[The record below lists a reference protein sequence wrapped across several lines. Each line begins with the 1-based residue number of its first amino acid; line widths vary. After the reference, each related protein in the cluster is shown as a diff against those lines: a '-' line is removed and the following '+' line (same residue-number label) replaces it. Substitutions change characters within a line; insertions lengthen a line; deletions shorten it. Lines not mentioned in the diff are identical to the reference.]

1 MPLCLRGG
9 CPMLSVIIPCYNC
22 EKTIVKCY
30 ESVIKSIKHSSI
42 ENYEIIFINDGSSDK
57 TIDILSE
64 ISVCNHSVVIIN
76 QKNKGVST
84 ARNKE
89 LQISKGDW
97 ISFIDSDDTVNE
109 NFYAVMM
116 DDCKEVDIIVC
127 GVMSK
132 IHPRLNGGEIKLNKE
147 TYINKILYDLNV
159 FGYVWNKIYRKEIIQ
174 TNDIKFLD
182 NVMFMEDKY
191 FNLQYA
197 HYVNSAKII
206 QENLYNY
213 FEPTTSTFGNSEK
226 KITGLTVWDKLI
238 SDPLYKNYKDEFKKE
253 KMNYLIWL
261 LGQLYAEKA
270 NGREFF
276 LDELKRNQKYI
287 NVVLP
292 KFTMK
297 YIQFKLLLI
306 SPYLVGWI
314 VRKKQ
319 VFRN

>member
-9 CPMLSVIIPCYNC
+9 STMLSVIIPCYNC
-22 EKTIVKCY
+22 EKTIVECY

-64 ISVCNHSVVIIN
+64 ISVSNQSVVIIN
-76 QKNKGVST
+76 QKNNGVST
-84 ARNKE
+84 ARNRG

-97 ISFIDSDDTVNE
+97 ISFIDSDDTVNK
-109 NFYAVMM
+109 NFYAAMM
-116 DDCKEVDIIVC
+116 NDCKEVDIIVC

-147 TYINKILYDLNV
+147 AYINKILYDLNV

-197 HYVNSAKII
+197 HYVNSVKII

-213 FEPTTSTFGNSEK
+213 FEPTTSAFGNSEK

-270 NGREFF
+270 NGREIF
-276 LDELKRNQKYI
+276 LNELRRNKKYI

-306 SPYLVGWI
+306 SPNLVGWI

-319 VFRN
+319 VIRN

>member
-1 MPLCLRGG
+1 M
-9 CPMLSVIIPCYNC
+9 
-22 EKTIVKCY
+22 
-30 ESVIKSIKHSSI
+30 
-42 ENYEIIFINDGSSDK
+42 
-57 TIDILSE
+57 
-64 ISVCNHSVVIIN
+64 
-76 QKNKGVST
+76 
-84 ARNKE
+84 
-89 LQISKGDW
+89 
-97 ISFIDSDDTVNE
+97 
-109 NFYAVMM
+109 
-116 DDCKEVDIIVC
+116 
-127 GVMSK
+127 
-132 IHPRLNGGEIKLNKE
+132 
-147 TYINKILYDLNV
+147 NV

-197 HYVNSAKII
+197 HFVNSVKII

-213 FEPTTSTFGNSEK
+213 FEPTTSTFANSEK

-238 SDPLYKNYKDEFKKE
+238 ADPLYKNYKDEFKKE

-270 NGREFF
+270 NGRELF
-276 LDELKRNQKYI
+276 LDELKRNKKYI